1 MASDNMAEIL
11 TRLDV
16 LEAAKG
22 ARTGGGQCSAA
33 NPHDTLSWD
42 RRRYLC
48 RCGKIY
54 AKDGLGALR
63 EV

>member
-1 MASDNMAEIL
+1 MASERMGEIE
-11 TRLDV
+11 TRLAA
-16 LEAAKG
+16 LEGVKAA
-22 ARTGGGQCSAA
+22 TGGQCTAS

-48 RCGKIY
+48 RCGKVY
-54 AKDGLGALR
+54 MKDGLGALR